1 MNDITEQFADAVK
14 EEIAI
19 SDDKITKVSE
29 NTEN

>member
-14 EEIAI
+14 EEITL
-19 SDDKITKVSE
+19 SDEKIMKLSE